1 MTRSTFLKGI
11 AAALVT
17 PTVLVGC
24 RNGQSQ
30 SAAGVA
36 SNTLHV
42 DPVAP
47 EDRITTAGIQADT
60 LHIHPPVDEVGTS
73 RRSAEEWRELVGDDA
88 YHILFEEGTEPRYS
102 SPLLDED
109 RRGTFICAACHLPLF
124 PSSTMYESGT
134 GWPSYWAPLD
144 GRLGTKRDTSAGMIR
159 TEYHCARCGGH
170 QGHVFEDGP
179 DPTGLRYCNN
189 GLALAFVPED
199 ESLPELR

>member
-1 MTRSTFLKGI
+1 MTRATFLKGLAVCCI
-11 AAALVT
+11 APSA
-17 PTVLVGC
+17 LVGC
-24 RNGQSQ
+24 RNGQS
-30 SAAGVA
+30 APNAETRA
-36 SNTLHV
+36 DTLHV
-42 DPVAP
+42 APVPP
-47 EDRITTAGIQADT
+47 EARVVTGEVDT
-60 LHIHPPVDEVGTS
+60 DALHIHPPVEAVGES
-73 RRSAEEWRELVGDDA
+73 RRTAEAWRELVGDDA

-102 SPLLDED
+102 SPLLNED

-124 PSSTMYESGT
+124 PSTTMYESGT

-179 DPTGLRYCNN
+179 APTGLRYCNN

-199 ESLPELR
+199 EPLPELR